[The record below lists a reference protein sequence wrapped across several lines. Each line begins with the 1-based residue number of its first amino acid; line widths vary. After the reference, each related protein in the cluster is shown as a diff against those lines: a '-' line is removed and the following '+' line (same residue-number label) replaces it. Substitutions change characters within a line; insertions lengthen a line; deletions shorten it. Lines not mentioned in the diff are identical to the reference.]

1 VENDDTVTN
10 KELICIANCTAVMS
24 AEENSELDAD
34 NVNNSATT
42 SPSTSNMAVNM
53 DTDNP
58 R

>member
-1 VENDDTVTN
+1 
-10 KELICIANCTAVMS
+10 MS

-58 R
+58 RWENSVVTEVRAW